1 VVFDRERPAYV
12 IVHPDDHGRT
22 AASRR
27 GRPLGEA
34 LALLGQG
41 APPDPG
47 FAEDMEAVVDAVGPA
62 PADPWTQSET
72 PPVFIE
78 LERAMRGLPAVQGMT
93 DVARRLESQL
103 GENEEVGTA
112 ATPASELSHGVHRAT
127 EEQRGKRAAFVEAVL
142 AAFPTL
148 SFDLLVARVHTRL
161 WAGLASSGA
170 DVGAHDRLVAAT
182 AMSAGWRV
190 GTADARHF
198 DGIPGLE
205 MTPLQMT

>member
-1 VVFDRERPAYV
+1 MGTVLD
-12 IVHPDDHGRT
+12 T
-22 AASRR
+22 
-27 GRPLGEA
+27 
-34 LALLGQG
+34 
-41 APPDPG
+41 
-47 FAEDMEAVVDAVGPA
+47 
-62 PADPWTQSET
+62 T
-72 PPVFIE
+72 VFIE
-78 LERAMRGLPAVQGMT
+78 LERAMRGLPAVQAMT

-103 GENEEVGTA
+103 GENEEVGIAAITA
-112 ATPASELSHGVHRAT
+112 SALLHGVHRAT
-127 EEQRGKRAAFVEAVL
+127 EEHRGKRAAFVEAVL

-148 SFDLLVARVHTRL
+148 SFDLLVARVHARL

-198 DGIPGLE
+198 DRIPGLD